1 MAHGLSWSEKYSV
14 GHDGLDAEHRALIA
28 AITGIC
34 TRGPDDDLS
43 VLHPLIEDVRKIAA
57 QHFESESAILRA
69 IIASAASEI
78 YSPTFLKSMTDAVL
92 HEHVEHHASEIIQ
105 LDSIFAT
112 GQSSASQ
119 LCYELEN
126 WFLKHAVKY
135 DAHLKALFQAM
146 QDDCPKLF
154 QQLS

>member
-28 AITGIC
+28 AINGIC
-34 TRGPDDDLS
+34 TRGPDDDVS
-43 VLHPLIEDVRKIAA
+43 IHHSLIEDVHKIAA
-57 QHFESESAILRA
+57 KHCESESAILRA

-78 YSPTFLKSMTDAVL
+78 YSSTFLKSKTDAVL
-92 HEHVEHHASEIIQ
+92 HEHVEHHANEIIQ

-112 GQSSASQ
+112 GQSSASR
-119 LCYELEN
+119 LCHELKN
-126 WFLKHAVKY
+126 WFSKHAVKY

-146 QDDCPKLF
+146 QSDCPKLF